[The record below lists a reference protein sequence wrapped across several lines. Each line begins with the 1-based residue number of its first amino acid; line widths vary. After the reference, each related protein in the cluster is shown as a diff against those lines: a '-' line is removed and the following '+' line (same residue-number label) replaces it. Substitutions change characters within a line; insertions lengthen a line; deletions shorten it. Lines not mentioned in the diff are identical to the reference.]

1 VQQLV
6 SSPPSVEPYDP
17 SLVGLERAI
26 VLGKKSGKH
35 SISAAVKRLGLNAT
49 DEQMDAALT
58 KVKEL
63 STKVH
68 RTVTD
73 DEFKKILGAA

>member
-1 VQQLV
+1 MKRPSYILAIDQGTT
-6 SSPPSVEPYDP
+6 SS
-17 SLVGLERAI
+17 RAI

-35 SISAAVKRLGLNAT
+35 SIAHAVKRLGLNAT
-49 DEQMDAALT
+49 DAQMDAALG

-63 STKVH
+63 SIKVG

-73 DEFKKILGAA
+73 DEFKQIVAGLPA